1 MSRNYTFT
9 GKNEDKTLGCLAIF
23 LIVLGVIALLFLGP
37 AITMWLWNWI
47 AVSLFNAPVI
57 GYWTACGLM
66 WLCHILFGRT
76 VTIRSDK

>member
-9 GKNEDKTLGCLAIF
+9 GKSEDKTLGCLAIF

-57 GYWTACGLM
+57 GYWTAFGLQ

-76 VTIRSDK
+76 VTIRSGK